1 MSDDDIVLILLIFG
15 GFFALGL
22 AAWLIEFLAGAG
34 YNFFEYL
41 FRGKPKP
48 VERCEPDLDTRI
60 ASTQKSIDYYKEEIL
75 SLNPHYEGNEGRI
88 LMYNTMIAMSE
99 EKLSVLVKQ
108 REEREERE
116 QEESDDEETWS
127 VENMWA
133 NLYESLYE
141 TGIAVASGITLGWLV
156 FIALIVILGEE
167 IAPVIVL
174 FTIMGLL
181 GFAVYLIATKEEEF

>member
-22 AAWLIEFLAGAG
+22 VAWLIEFLAGAG

-60 ASTQKSIDYYKEEIL
+60 ATTRKSIDYYKEEIL

-99 EKLSVLVKQ
+99 EKLSVLIKQ
-108 REEREERE
+108 REEREE
-116 QEESDDEETWS
+116 QEEPDEETWS
-127 VENMWA
+127 VENLWA
-133 NLYESLYE
+133 NLYES
-141 TGIAVASGITLGWLV
+141 GIAVASGITLGWLV
-156 FIALIVILGEE
+156 FILLIFTFAE
-167 IAPVIVL
+167 APIIIGCLVV
-174 FTIMGLL
+174 GLL
-181 GFAVYLIATKEEEF
+181 SFATYLIATQVGEF